1 MPDRPRRAS
10 LDCGVIVEPGAR
22 ALDLCGLGTR
32 RLQFD
37 RLGGPGIELRRA
49 DGLEPNTATGVA
61 ALGDFWRGA
70 LSPWQ
75 GYRASAHDY
84 REIDNERVL
93 VLARQMAT
101 GKASGVPI
109 SKEGANLFHLR
120 GGKVTKLVLYW
131 DADRAL
137 ADLSLAPEAGTAD
150 RPN

>member
-1 MPDRPRRAS
+1 MSSANFDLVRSIYADWERGDFSSTDWADPGIEPRRA
-10 LDCGVIVEPGAR
+10 G
-22 ALDLCGLGTR
+22 
-32 RLQFD
+32 
-37 RLGGPGIELRRA
+37 
-49 DGLEPNTATGVA
+49 GLEPNTATGVA

-70 LSPWQ
+70 LSPWR

-93 VLARQMAT
+93 VLARHMGT

-137 ADLSLAPEAGTAD
+137 ADLGLAAD
-150 RPN
+150 